1 MRRRGRVAR
10 GKQQRDQRND
20 KRRRAGEGDAVD
32 RAILV
37 LAFLAVTGDRR
48 AVGIAEADL
57 ETRRARTH
65 GKLRRD
71 RAGEHGMEH
80 ERIGRDPADQP
91 ARQA

>member
-1 MRRRGRVAR
+1 M
-10 GKQQRDQRND
+10 
-20 KRRRAGEGDAVD
+20 D

-37 LAFLAVTGDRR
+37 LAFLSVTGDRR

-57 ETRRARTH
+57 ETRRARIH

-71 RAGEHGMEH
+71 RAGEYRMEH

-91 ARQA
+91 ARQT